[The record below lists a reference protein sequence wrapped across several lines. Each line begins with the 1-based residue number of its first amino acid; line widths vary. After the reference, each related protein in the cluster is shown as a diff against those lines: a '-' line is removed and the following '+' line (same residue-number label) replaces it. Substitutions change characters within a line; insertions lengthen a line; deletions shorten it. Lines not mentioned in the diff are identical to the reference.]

1 MYKVFKKNEMKHHP
15 IKCAYCEVEFV
26 PERRNQKY
34 CSTTCKQ
41 YNYLTKK
48 TGKDYRMNK
57 NQNPALEKPETPPLT
72 IGEKPQ
78 LPDAALHKGNIPVIT
93 ITYELSGKEP
103 PHNPPDTLEL
113 RRWYFTLTG

>member
-1 MYKVFKKNEMKHHP
+1 MKHHP

-26 PERRNQKY
+26 PERRDRKY
-34 CSTTCKQ
+34 CSDTCKQ

-57 NQNPALEKPETPPLT
+57 NRNAARDIPDAPPLI
-72 IGEKPQ
+72 IGERPQ
-78 LPDAALHKGNIPVIT
+78 LPEAPLYQGNIPVIT

-103 PHNPPDTLEL
+103 PPQPPNYLVL
-113 RRWYFTLTG
+113 REWHYTLTG